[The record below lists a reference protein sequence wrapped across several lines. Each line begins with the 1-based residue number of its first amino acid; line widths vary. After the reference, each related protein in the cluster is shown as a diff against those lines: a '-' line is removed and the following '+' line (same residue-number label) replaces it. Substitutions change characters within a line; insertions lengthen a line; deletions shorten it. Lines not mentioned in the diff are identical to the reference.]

1 MGKLRLKLGHGVI
14 RVAEELPEASRRQH
28 WVAPFLSN
36 PLFFSSNLVYQP
48 RSVLISAKHENM
60 SYSSPSC
67 GRQLVLY
74 TFYTDFSLLTGR
86 ANIGHSG
93 KVEML
98 ADNLG
103 NKQEKEEKRLRPA
116 RL

>member
-14 RVAEELPEASRRQH
+14 RVAEELPEASLCSALGHTSSFQSS
-28 WVAPFLSN
+28 FLQLQIN
-36 PLFFSSNLVYQP
+36 PP

-60 SYSSPSC
+60 SYSSPSR